1 MTRPH
6 GECYEKNRKT
16 NMSYKKFLQD
26 RIRELEEK
34 ISTSTTEKESLQSAL
49 NQLKIAEFEEDL
61 RTENEPSQQLLKG

>member
-1 MTRPH
+1 
-6 GECYEKNRKT
+6 
-16 NMSYKKFLQD
+16 MSYKKFLQD

-34 ISTSTTEKESLQSAL
+34 ISTSTTEKEALQSAL